1 MLYQVHLA
9 MNEIQTNKGID
20 RVFASFY
27 LNRIL
32 FKKIATDYDEI
43 QKLQNGHGD
52 WNEFTIKVGNIY
64 SGDEHYY

>member
-1 MLYQVHLA
+1 M
-9 MNEIQTNKGID
+9 
-20 RVFASFY
+20 
-27 LNRIL
+27 
-32 FKKIATDYDEI
+32 KIATDYDKV